1 MYKNDLIYII
11 SLIRKIKLI
20 LKYVTSEPRKQTVA
34 IHILPN
40 ISRSKE
46 NKTMKFG
53 QLMEHNMGNIF

>member
-1 MYKNDLIYII
+1 MYKSDLIYII

-34 IHILPN
+34 IRILPN

-46 NKTMKFG
+46 NKTMKFD
-53 QLMEHNMGNIF
+53 QSMEHNMGNIF

>member
-1 MYKNDLIYII
+1 MYKSDLIYII

-53 QLMEHNMGNIF
+53 QSMEHNMGNIF